1 MKKTTKIVTLA
12 LIIVALLS
20 AMCGC
25 NTENTN
31 NHNYKKE
38 EISSTVE
45 TDNTY
50 IEEVDT
56 SKLSYYATYD
66 HVAFY
71 KGEQEQWYAYI
82 ENWGEYRKLGN
93 IKGEIYDAL
102 LGENTIE
109 VIFTDFG
116 YEKETIVTTIK
127 LTRNADEVSS
137 YQNNS
142 ESIQTKQYQYFYRAI
157 EENPYD
163 KWLKNELEKGERAE
177 KTIYAEYLAF
187 WKDELAF
194 TIESG
199 EVIFDDK
206 EQYEQWKSDIQQW
219 LVISQDILKNEMN
232 MMNYSLGQLEVIIPY
247 CEMVRQKAIDAKRF
261 IYYYQIYNTLTPY
274 TNIEI
279 NWCSK

>member
-1 MKKTTKIVTLA
+1 MKKTTQIVPLA

-20 AMCGC
+20 SMCGC

-93 IKGEIYDAL
+93 ICANVCPRHVRLVRNL
-102 LGENTIE
+102 LTLCS
-109 VIFTDFG
+109 
-116 YEKETIVTTIK
+116 EKIQ
-127 LTRNADEVSS
+127 LRS
-137 YQNNS
+137 YSQ
-142 ESIQTKQYQYFYRAI
+142 I
-157 EENPYD
+157 
-163 KWLKNELEKGERAE
+163 
-177 KTIYAEYLAF
+177 
-187 WKDELAF
+187 
-194 TIESG
+194 
-199 EVIFDDK
+199 
-206 EQYEQWKSDIQQW
+206 SDMKKKPLSQQ
-219 LVISQDILKNEMN
+219 
-232 MMNYSLGQLEVIIPY
+232 
-247 CEMVRQKAIDAKRF
+247 
-261 IYYYQIYNTLTPY
+261 
-274 TNIEI
+274 
-279 NWCSK
+279 